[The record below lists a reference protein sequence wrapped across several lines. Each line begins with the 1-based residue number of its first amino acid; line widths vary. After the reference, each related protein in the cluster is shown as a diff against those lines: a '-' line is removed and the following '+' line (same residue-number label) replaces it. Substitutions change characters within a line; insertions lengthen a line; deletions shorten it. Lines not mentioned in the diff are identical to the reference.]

1 MTKPMKDA
9 NVKIY
14 GSVYFSRLMG
24 QCDDYLANYRSRNHH
39 IKTYLQA
46 YNEIMQ
52 RRLKQDEVMNKIQAI
67 YYHLS
72 DKRQMGR
79 FGKYLLDKKI
89 TENERSIYKIFEQ
102 IFRNR
107 IALVSLCTIEKYEN
121 IIKLYEG
128 WKV

>member
-1 MTKPMKDA
+1 MSKPIKQ
-9 NVKIY
+9 Y

-24 QCDDYLANYRSRNHH
+24 QCDDYLANYRSRNPH

-52 RRLKQDEVMNKIQAI
+52 RRKYQSDIIDKLQTICYELN
-67 YYHLS
+67 
-72 DKRQMGR
+72 DKRIMLK
-79 FGKYLLDKKI
+79 FGLYLKGLNIAK
-89 TENERSIYKIFEQ
+89 NERSIYKIFEH
-102 IFRNR
+102 IFKNR
-107 IALVSLCTIEKYEN
+107 IALLALCTLEKYEN